1 MCARVCVWVPPHH
14 PQKMKS
20 SSTWKTSLV
29 HIKSKPNLLTSLF
42 LQPRAGYTLEKKS
55 RLYSQNK
62 GTHSHTFF
70 PHLCG
75 FFSEQIS
82 IFQPQIIPNIYVQSQ
97 AFKHSGL
104 CGRLILTVLPTFNLG
119 FFFSTS
125 LRLTHSTIK
134 VFKSS
139 EMGGIKKYGGKY
151 NLLITH
157 CICWHA
163 ILYAL

>member
-1 MCARVCVWVPPHH
+1 MISLLCVCVCVSFAAPSS
-14 PQKMKS
+14 KDKVIINMKN
-20 SSTWKTSLV
+20 SLV

-55 RLYSQNK
+55 HLYSQNK

-75 FFSEQIS
+75 FFFFFSEQIS

-119 FFFSTS
+119 FLFFFPHLSAFNT
-125 LRLTHSTIK
+125 L
-134 VFKSS
+134 
-139 EMGGIKKYGGKY
+139 Y
-151 NLLITH
+151 NQSI
-157 CICWHA
+157 
-163 ILYAL
+163 